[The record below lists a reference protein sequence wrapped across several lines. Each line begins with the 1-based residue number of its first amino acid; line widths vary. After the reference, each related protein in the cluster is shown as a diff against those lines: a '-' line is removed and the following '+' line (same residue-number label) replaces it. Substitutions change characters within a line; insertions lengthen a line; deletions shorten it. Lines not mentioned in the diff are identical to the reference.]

1 MSQQQPQEEPRP
13 ASAAGRVAAP
23 PLRPGR
29 RPHPAQAAPPIYTQM
44 ENLRARLEQEDSTS
58 LDYLLLRRQGQQ
70 TLDAV
75 NALTSKIDRLVTA
88 LEGNLRV
95 DNEAASFARAYPPH
109 LAPVQGTPPS
119 PTPGRAFEATGRRHR
134 LARPTVTPADYYRD
148 RPDLRHV
155 AVPSQASDDAGDA
168 STGTTAGRYRP
179 PKVDFPKF
187 DGTRSSLDAF
197 LIQSEV
203 WRSTQSIPSDRRMIE
218 IVGLNL
224 KGRAQEWW
232 VSKIKADPDRVG
244 AIFQNWETFKLR
256 LKALYGNIDP
266 GTEALS
272 ELMALRQSAM
282 PKRSAS
288 EYVERFTALLLRSN
302 LDNDEM
308 AVTLFKTGLEPEF
321 LEPFERSPP
330 RLSLTGIATSTRQAD
345 PRVDKKL
352 AEARALRNQ
361 RRAAGLCLGCG
372 EAGHFLADCTK
383 KESSKMV
390 ALLTVLEDLEAS
402 SDEGTP
408 RTRSPPPPPSRTR
421 ETSRRTST
429 DGVLGPAKRLAILLH
444 QGRLP
449 PARTGRGAAR
459 QADEREDVHG
469 NKSLVTTMTT
479 QTLRIGDARLGSL
492 PLLVADIAGFD
503 VVLGFPMLQS
513 LSPPEYRDF
522 ADVFSEKEADRLP
535 PHGERDLKIE
545 LEEGAKPPQGPLY
558 PKGPRELQELRRYLD
573 EMLGKGF
580 IRPSR
585 SPARSPV
592 LYVPKKDGSLRL
604 CVDYRGLNKITVKNR
619 TPLPLI
625 DEMLG
630 LLRRARSTPSWTA
643 RGTVVNTFRDIL
655 GVYVVIYL
663 DDFFIFSDN
672 PADHTKHVREVLR
685 RLREHRLFCKLSKC
699 QFNTT
704 EADSLATSS
713 RQRASPWK
721 QEDQG
726 HRGIVKPVQRF
737 RKFELPRLPN
747 GQEHDGLWHPV
758 AFYSRKMTSAEANY
772 EIHDKELLAVVA
784 SLRHWYQFL
793 AGLPSRFGVLTDHD
807 ALKYFATQRWIS
819 RRQARW
825 ALHLADFDF
834 EIVYRPGKLGGEP
847 DALTRRSDMTSK
859 EGDDADAN
867 YRTVLSPSL
876 FVGAVSTRRAKAR
889 ASLDEVLQLASRS
902 TLVDLCKAYQ
912 PLDPWLKTQLA
923 SVKRR
928 EGLAQKADGLWYVH
942 DRLVVPEIPSR
953 GRGVSAAQDSSP
965 RLSREHLRYMVM
977 TQVHDSQPAGHPGR
991 DATLEHAQRL
1001 YYWPNMKSWV
1011 ADYVASCDAC
1021 ARTKRPRHRPYGYLQ
1036 PLKTPDR
1043 PWGSISAD
1051 FIEGLPLSDGYDSIL
1066 VVVDR
1071 LTKTAVMVPTT
1082 KDVTSAQTAALFE
1095 KHVFS
1100 RFGLPDD
1107 VTTDRGRQFISEGW
1121 RTFAQKHGFAHNLST
1136 AYHPQTDGQTERVNQ
1151 DRIREA
1157 QARSVRNYNNKH
1169 QDQQFQPGDLV
1180 WVSNRNWK
1188 THRPSK
1194 KLGNSTSGPFE
1205 VLERIGRVAYRLKL
1219 LPHMRVR
1226 RLPREHAGAL
1236 PTERLDGR
1244 KDEEVEQVVEGA
1256 DYYEVAEYWARQQ
1269 ASRGL

>member
-1 MSQQQPQEEPRP
+1 MPATVGGRDARLLADTGAAATFVSRAFVDRHGLVEEPLGKP
-13 ASAAGRVAAP
+13 
-23 PLRPGR
+23 
-29 RPHPAQAAPPIYTQM
+29 
-44 ENLRARLEQEDSTS
+44 TS
-58 LDYLLLRRQGQQ
+58 
-70 TLDAV
+70 V
-75 NALTSKIDRLVTA
+75 
-88 LEGNLRV
+88 
-95 DNEAASFARAYPPH
+95 
-109 LAPVQGTPPS
+109 
-119 PTPGRAFEATGRRHR
+119 
-134 LARPTVTPADYYRD
+134 
-148 RPDLRHV
+148 
-155 AVPSQASDDAGDA
+155 
-168 STGTTAGRYRP
+168 
-179 PKVDFPKF
+179 
-187 DGTRSSLDAF
+187 
-197 LIQSEV
+197 
-203 WRSTQSIPSDRRMIE
+203 
-218 IVGLNL
+218 
-224 KGRAQEWW
+224 
-232 VSKIKADPDRVG
+232 
-244 AIFQNWETFKLR
+244 
-256 LKALYGNIDP
+256 
-266 GTEALS
+266 
-272 ELMALRQSAM
+272 
-282 PKRSAS
+282 
-288 EYVERFTALLLRSN
+288 
-302 LDNDEM
+302 
-308 AVTLFKTGLEPEF
+308 
-321 LEPFERSPP
+321 
-330 RLSLTGIATSTRQAD
+330 
-345 PRVDKKL
+345 
-352 AEARALRNQ
+352 
-361 RRAAGLCLGCG
+361 
-372 EAGHFLADCTK
+372 
-383 KESSKMV
+383 
-390 ALLTVLEDLEAS
+390 
-402 SDEGTP
+402 
-408 RTRSPPPPPSRTR
+408 
-421 ETSRRTST
+421 
-429 DGVLGPAKRLAILLH
+429 
-444 QGRLP
+444 
-449 PARTGRGAAR
+449 
-459 QADEREDVHG
+459 EDVHG

-479 QTLRIGDARLGSL
+479 QTLRIGEARLGSL

-513 LSPPEYRDF
+513 LSPRVDWRQGTLEFTKGLSRGERRRAKHNGRERATPRKRGRRSHSRAERSLDGPSSLSAAEERSESAGTPLSAPPIRPVPHRHEFVSAEQLVQAASQDGPIGMMWLDVDWPTLRACGFVETGDGSEEEPEPPDIAGIPAEYRDF

-630 LLRRARSTPSWTA
+630 LLRRAKVYTKLDLRAAYNLIRIAAGDEWKTA
-643 RGTVVNTFRDIL
+643 FGTDFGLFEYLVMPFGLANAPGHFQTVVNTIFRDIL

-704 EADSLATSS
+704 EADFLGYIVTPTGLSMEAEKTKAIAEWPEPRSIHDIQVFLGFANYYRRFIRHYS
-713 RQRASPWK
+713 RIARPLT
-721 QEDQG
+721 DL
-726 HRGIVKPVQRF
+726 VKPVQRF
-737 RKFELPRLPN
+737 RKFELPEAAKAAFENLKKAFSSAPILRHFDYDLPTRVETDASDN
-747 GQEHDGLWHPV
+747 AIAGILKQEHDGLWHPV

-889 ASLDEVLQLASRS
+889 ASLDDVLQLASRS
-902 TLVDLCKAYQ
+902 TLADLCKAYQ

-965 RLSREHLRYMVM
+965 RNVEVEATTRRGDISPPESSAQPASPGHDPRSTTGLSREHLRYMVM

-1051 FIEGLPLSDGYDSIL
+1051 FIEGLPLSEGYDSIL

-1095 KHVFS
+1095 KHVFA

-1107 VTTDRGRQFISEGW
+1107 VTTDRGRQFISEAW

-1136 AYHPQTDGQTERVNQ
+1136 AYHPQTDGQTERVNQVLEQYLRLYCSDEQDNWVDLLPTASFAYNNTVHATLGLSPFFACHGWHPKAHGEAAHAGVLDPSTSSFAPQDGTLLRHCQ

-1194 KLGNSTSGPFE
+1194 KLGNSMSGPFK

-1219 LPHMRVR
+1219 LPHMRVHDVFHVSMLEPYR
-1226 RLPREHAGAL
+1226 RSG
-1236 PTERLDGR
+1236 LDRR

-1256 DYYEVAEYWARQQ
+1256 DYYEVETILDHRGSRSRQEYLVLWRGYPEEEASWVKAKDLNADERVAEYWARQQ

>member
-1 MSQQQPQEEPRP
+1 
-13 ASAAGRVAAP
+13 
-23 PLRPGR
+23 
-29 RPHPAQAAPPIYTQM
+29 
-44 ENLRARLEQEDSTS
+44 
-58 LDYLLLRRQGQQ
+58 
-70 TLDAV
+70 
-75 NALTSKIDRLVTA
+75 
-88 LEGNLRV
+88 
-95 DNEAASFARAYPPH
+95 
-109 LAPVQGTPPS
+109 
-119 PTPGRAFEATGRRHR
+119 
-134 LARPTVTPADYYRD
+134 
-148 RPDLRHV
+148 
-155 AVPSQASDDAGDA
+155 
-168 STGTTAGRYRP
+168 
-179 PKVDFPKF
+179 
-187 DGTRSSLDAF
+187 
-197 LIQSEV
+197 
-203 WRSTQSIPSDRRMIE
+203 
-218 IVGLNL
+218 
-224 KGRAQEWW
+224 
-232 VSKIKADPDRVG
+232 
-244 AIFQNWETFKLR
+244 
-256 LKALYGNIDP
+256 
-266 GTEALS
+266 
-272 ELMALRQSAM
+272 
-282 PKRSAS
+282 
-288 EYVERFTALLLRSN
+288 
-302 LDNDEM
+302 
-308 AVTLFKTGLEPEF
+308 
-321 LEPFERSPP
+321 
-330 RLSLTGIATSTRQAD
+330 
-345 PRVDKKL
+345 
-352 AEARALRNQ
+352 
-361 RRAAGLCLGCG
+361 
-372 EAGHFLADCTK
+372 
-383 KESSKMV
+383 
-390 ALLTVLEDLEAS
+390 
-402 SDEGTP
+402 
-408 RTRSPPPPPSRTR
+408 
-421 ETSRRTST
+421 
-429 DGVLGPAKRLAILLH
+429 
-444 QGRLP
+444 
-449 PARTGRGAAR
+449 
-459 QADEREDVHG
+459 
-469 NKSLVTTMTT
+469 MTT
-479 QTLRIGDARLGSL
+479 QTLRIGEARLGSL

-513 LSPPEYRDF
+513 LSPRVDWRQGTLEFTKGLSPEERSESAGTPLSAPPIRPVPHRHEFVSAEQLVQAASQDGPIGMMWLDVDWPTLRACGFVETGDGSEEEPEPPDIAGIPAEYRDF

-545 LEEGAKPPQGPLY
+545 LEEGAKPPQGPL
-558 PKGPRELQELRRYLD
+558 
-573 EMLGKGF
+573 
-580 IRPSR
+580 
-585 SPARSPV
+585 PARSPV

-630 LLRRARSTPSWTA
+630 LLRRAKVYTKLDLRAAYNLIRIAAGDEWKTALAPTSACSTITRLTTPSTSA
-643 RGTVVNTFRDIL
+643 RCC
-655 GVYVVIYL
+655 GVSESIAC
-663 DDFFIFSDN
+663 S
-672 PADHTKHVREVLR
+672 A
-685 RLREHRLFCKLSKC
+685 KLSKC

-704 EADSLATSS
+704 EADFLGYIVTPTGLSMEAEKTKAIAEWPEPRSIHDIQVFLGFANYYPPFHPALLAHCPAAHRP
-713 RQRASPWK
+713 RQA
-721 QEDQG
+721 
-726 HRGIVKPVQRF
+726 VQRF
-737 RKFELPRLPN
+737 RKVETDASDNAIAGILK
-747 GQEHDGLWHPV
+747 QEHDGLWHPV

-889 ASLDEVLQLASRS
+889 ASLDDVLQLASRS
-902 TLVDLCKAYQ
+902 TLADLCKAYQ

-942 DRLVVPEIPSR
+942 DRLVVRKSR
-953 GRGVSAAQDSSP
+953 VAAEEC
-965 RLSREHLRYMVM
+965 LSREHLRYMVM

-1051 FIEGLPLSDGYDSIL
+1051 FIEGLPLSEGYDSIL

-1095 KHVFS
+1095 KHVFA

-1107 VTTDRGRQFISEGW
+1107 VTTDRGRQFISEAWHEQDNWVDLLPTASFAYNNTVHATLGLSPFFACHGW
-1121 RTFAQKHGFAHNLST
+1121 HPKAHGEAAHAGVLDPSTSSFA
-1136 AYHPQTDGQTERVNQ
+1136 PQDGTLLRHCQ

-1194 KLGNSTSGPFE
+1194 KLGNSMSGPFE

-1219 LPHMRVR
+1219 LPHMRV
-1226 RLPREHAGAL
+1226 H
-1236 PTERLDGR
+1236 DVFH
-1244 KDEEVEQVVEGA
+1244 DEEVEQVVEGA
-1256 DYYEVAEYWARQQ
+1256 DYYEVETILDHRGSRSRQEYLVLWRGYPEEEASWVKAKDLNADERVAEYWARQQ